1 VVRVRPGLGRSR
13 ITGASADLLRGLHA
27 GDLGTILLA
36 VEMAADDNLLA
47 CGGPEEEGRILAFL
61 ERLAAFDAVLPPEE
75 DPDRP
80 GGSGH
85 RRPPPGAG

>member
-1 VVRVRPGLGRSR
+1 VRSQAEGETPGEATAPPEVLR
-13 ITGASADLLRGLHA
+13 DLRA
-27 GDLGTILLA
+27 GDLGAIQLA

-61 ERLAAFDAVLPPEE
+61 ERLAAFDAMLPPEE